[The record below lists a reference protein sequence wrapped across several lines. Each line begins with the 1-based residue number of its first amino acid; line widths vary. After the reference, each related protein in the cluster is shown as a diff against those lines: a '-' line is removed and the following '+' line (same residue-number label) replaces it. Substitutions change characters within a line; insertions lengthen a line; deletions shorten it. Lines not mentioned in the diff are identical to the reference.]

1 MNKRCRKIKY
11 LLLMAVLLCMM
22 VSGTASAAIQY
33 PKSQVFYNGG
43 TSPQADYMFG
53 SISVSGLA
61 PDETIARNSLQSS
74 SSILQYLYSTRS
86 TNIFRYEYIKNP
98 LFTMEDDEYYRDD
111 SVYIGFQFYRPGTS
125 TVRFRIGKRTYTSK
139 VKVLSY
145 TNPLSK
151 VTITGVKNGRSTNL
165 APMFKNHNQ
174 TAIRMQKAQKNA
186 EVAITAAKNWRI
198 RNVSYYSQKTGKST
212 YVSCN
217 QAGVRL
223 SLGSLAAKCDGWL
236 SITMKNVKTG
246 GIAEC
251 SYSFY

>member
-1 MNKRCRKIKY
+1 MKKNCRKIQY

-43 TSPQADYMFG
+43 SSSQSDYMFG
-53 SISVSGLA
+53 SIIVSGLE

-98 LFTMEDDEYYRDD
+98 LFTSEDDEYRSDD
-111 SVYIGFQFYRPGTS
+111 VYIGFRFYRPGTS

-151 VTITGVKNGRSTNL
+151 VTITGVKNGSSTNL
-165 APMFKNHNQ
+165 APMLKNHNQ
-174 TAIRMQKAQKNA
+174 TSIRMQKAQKNA

-251 SYSFY
+251 YYSFY

>member
-43 TSPQADYMFG
+43 ISSQYDYMYG
-53 SISVSGLA
+53 GISISGLA
-61 PDETIARNSLQSS
+61 PDEMIVRNSVQSS
-74 SSILQYLYSTRS
+74 SSILRDLYSTRS
-86 TNIFRYEYIKNP
+86 TSVFRYEYIKNP
-98 LFTMEDDEYYRDD
+98 LFNGEDNEYRDD
-111 SVYIGFQFYRPGTS
+111 YAYIGFRVYRPGTS

-139 VKVLSY
+139 VKILSY

-151 VTITGVKNGRSTNL
+151 VTITGVKNGSGTNL
-165 APMFKNHNQ
+165 APMLKNHNQ
-174 TAIRMQKAQKNA
+174 TSIRMQKAQKNA
-186 EVAITAAKNWRI
+186 EVAVTAAKNWRI
-198 RNVSYYSQKTGKST
+198 RSVSYYSQKTGKST
-212 YVSCN
+212 YVNCN

-246 GIAEC
+246 GLAEC
-251 SYSFY
+251 SYNFY